1 VGDLLLELV
10 PREWIDDAHKVDLLD
25 EGGVAVN
32 GSHDAL
38 QQRVCVV
45 LRLRLLLFL
54 RLCLSLVNVLLALLL
69 SLLALLGLLLLFGLL
84 FRAVVRHLNGILG
97 LAQEMNAHQQTAT
110 FSPNQGRNGR
120 LFRKSLHEKKERSG
134 ATHL

>member
-38 QQRVCVV
+38 QQERVCVV
-45 LRLRLLLFL
+45 LRLLFFL
-54 RLCLSLVNVLLALLL
+54 RLRLSLVNVLLALLL
-69 SLLALLGLLLLFGLL
+69 SLLALLGLLLLFSLL
-84 FRAVVRHLNGILG
+84 FRAVVRHLHGILG

-110 FSPNQGRNGR
+110 FHQKQGRNGR
-120 LFRKSLHEKKERSG
+120 LIRKDRD
-134 ATHL
+134 T